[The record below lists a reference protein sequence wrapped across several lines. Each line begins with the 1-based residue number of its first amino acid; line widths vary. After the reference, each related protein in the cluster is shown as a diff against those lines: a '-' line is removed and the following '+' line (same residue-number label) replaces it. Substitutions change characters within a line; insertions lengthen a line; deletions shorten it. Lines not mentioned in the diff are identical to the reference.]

1 MKLYLKMK
9 IKQENFLNKMD
20 STILDRCDLEE
31 YSEENLYDLYELVI
45 REVDRRELTK
55 EFDERAGF

>member
-1 MKLYLKMK
+1 MK